1 MNGRGGVEAK
11 ELPPKR
17 MEVSGSSKHDRLP
30 IPSIT
35 AIGPMAKL
43 DEGFTGTLASEII
56 SLMPGYFCHTHMSS
70 LDIREHLH

>member
-1 MNGRGGVEAK
+1 MNGRGGAEAK

-43 DEGFTGTLASEII
+43 DDGFTGTLASEII
-56 SLMPGYFCHTHMSS
+56 SLMPGYFWHTHMSS